1 MAILLV
7 QGYCVCVTMSM
18 CDHVHG
24 LIAAQEPSTWVE
36 VHGGDEFQHPYSYLL
51 FLGVDGAGDLL
62 PVKQL
67 RDKYAVQRRD
77 VYTPGGEDED
87 EDEDEEEPG
96 PTP

>member
-1 MAILLV
+1 MH
-7 QGYCVCVTMSM
+7 TN
-18 CDHVHG
+18 
-24 LIAAQEPSTWVE
+24 AQEPSTWAE

-67 RDKYAVQRRD
+67 RDKYAVERRD
-77 VYTPGGEDED
+77 VYAQGGDGEEG
-87 EDEDEEEPG
+87 EEEENESQDG